1 MGMFLDKDSQT
12 SFEYRVLKLKRWPA
26 MAVWRMDAGNLEI
39 GSGNFALNFPGDY
52 CGYLGV

>member
-39 GSGNFALNFPGDY
+39 GSGNFALNYPGDY